1 MTNLPPTP
9 NTLIT
14 YATRHRISRWLLNAR
29 SAAGLSQEKL
39 ASSMGVTRQ
48 ALAGW
53 EAADGDVTLTT
64 VDKWANALDLE
75 VALIPSRRL
84 PILTDSSGMP
94 VPAKT
99 LSSHVIVVGPNRS
112 HVLTALSADC
122 GGIPVHSL
130 GGLIGKPFDDLEFT
144 SFMSDLKAFRGAPT
158 VVVTEITN
166 VHTPTMLFELLG
178 YARSNRVRVLI
189 GADRYEDIPAV
200 MIPNT
205 ALTLLCDGSKTLS
218 DIDGNRWYLTNHE

>member
-1 MTNLPPTP
+1 MTTQPPTP
-9 NTLIT
+9 NTPIT
-14 YATRHRISRWLLNAR
+14 YTTRHRISRWLLNAR
-29 SAAGLSQEKL
+29 SAAGLSQENL
-39 ASSMGVTRQ
+39 ASRLGVTRQ

-53 EAADGDVTLTT
+53 EAADGDVTLAT

-75 VALIPSRRL
+75 VALIPSRRV

-99 LSSHVIVVGPNRS
+99 LSSHAIVVGPNRS

-122 GGIPVHSL
+122 GGIPVRSL

-158 VVVTEITN
+158 VVVAEIIDRQAYM
-166 VHTPTMLFELLG
+166 MLMELLG
-178 YARSNRVRVLI
+178 HARSNGIRVLI
-189 GADRYEDIPAV
+189 GADRFEDIPAA
-200 MIPNT
+200 MIQNT
-205 ALTLLCDGSKTLS
+205 ALALCCDGSETLS
-218 DIDGNRWYLTNHE
+218 DTDGNRWYLTKHQ